1 MSYFRTPVIN
11 HECLRFSEASRSRRS
26 VKPITGYFSRR
37 ISEAHASERKTG
49 WGLRV
54 SSFHLSRSG
63 VRFHTIA
70 RPLSGI

>member
-1 MSYFRTPVIN
+1 MSYLRTPVVN
-11 HECLRFSEASRSRRS
+11 RECLRFSQAFRSRRY
-26 VKPITGYFSRR
+26 VTPITGSRSRR
-37 ISEAHASERKTG
+37 ISEAHASEREAG

-63 VRFHTIA
+63 VRFHTTT